1 MNASGVDVDM
11 NGYWATAVGDFMAS
25 VSATYTYKHEEKAT
39 KNSLLVQ
46 NLAQYSSSSWAPKWK
61 IVPRLSWDRRDGV
74 RAILTGRY
82 VSKYR
87 DSVALDSGSRAGV
100 FQNLGDFWVF
110 DLNVELSVEKF
121 LGSDSILAK
130 SRLNFGATNL
140 FNRLPDFC
148 AGCGPRGYD
157 RSEEHTSEL
166 QSLMRISYAVFCL
179 KKKNNSHNN

>member
-25 VSATYTYKHEEKAT
+25 VSATYTYKREEKAT
-39 KNSLLVQ
+39 KNSPLVQ

-87 DSVALDSGSRAGV
+87 DSVAL
-100 FQNLGDFWVF
+100 
-110 DLNVELSVEKF
+110 
-121 LGSDSILAK
+121 
-130 SRLNFGATNL
+130 
-140 FNRLPDFC
+140 
-148 AGCGPRGYD
+148 
-157 RSEEHTSEL
+157 RSEEHTSDL
-166 QSLMRISYAVFCL
+166 QSLMRIS
-179 KKKNNSHNN
+179 

>member
-1 MNASGVDVDM
+1 M

-39 KNSLLVQ
+39 KNSPLVQ

-87 DSVALDSGSRAGV
+87 DSVALDYGSRAGV
-100 FQNLGDFWVF
+100 FQNLGDF
-110 DLNVELSVEKF
+110 
-121 LGSDSILAK
+121 
-130 SRLNFGATNL
+130 
-140 FNRLPDFC
+140 
-148 AGCGPRGYD
+148 
-157 RSEEHTSEL
+157 RSEERRVGKESVSTCRS
-166 QSLMRISYAVFCL
+166 RWWT
-179 KKKNNSHNN
+179 KT